1 MIPIR
6 ELTKT
11 VGKITNLEFFR
22 RIDAIDVRKSGIES
36 LRGPD
41 VVQLYR
47 NIYLHDGL
55 YIASEVIWLWKLL
68 KTKKVS
74 VPYEHKVYLLEW
86 KDNKFAIRMKIN
98 DRADWHML
106 AWIETQRYY
115 EKYPTTRHKDA
126 MIEVLEEVIGMDTV
140 TITPRKKKK
149 RYKGKIRAKTPP
161 KKDLLMEAAKRIG
174 KEIRKG

>member
-6 ELTKT
+6 ELSKA

-22 RIDAIDVRKSGIES
+22 RIDAIDSRKSGIES

-55 YIASEVIWLWKLL
+55 YIASEITWLWKFL
-68 KTKKVS
+68 KTKKLS
-74 VPYEHKVYLLEW
+74 VPYLHKVYLLEW
-86 KDNKFAIRMKIN
+86 KDNKFEIRMKIE
-98 DRADWHML
+98 DKADWYML
-106 AWIETQRYY
+106 AWVEAQRYY
-115 EKYPTTRHKDA
+115 EKYPTRRHKEA
-126 MIEVLEEVIGMDTV
+126 VIELLEEVIGMDVV
-140 TITPRKKKK
+140 TIAARKKKK

-174 KEIRKG
+174 KDIRKD